1 MIPAPPALQTDWN
14 RAVLRMARQSPYP
27 EWMLLELPNG
37 MWAAFWAQGFDT
49 PYCQHIAEGR
59 YRSVCA
65 YRSRTKERV
74 LSYMDKHRLGD
85 D

>member
-1 MIPAPPALQTDWN
+1 MDCALPALQAAWN
-14 RAVLRMARQSPYP
+14 QAVLSMARPCPYP